1 MGKRIPRSPE
11 KNRGRTKFRFSILWL
26 CALAIIIIL
35 AWSFIRQK
43 SSDLDLEDPN
53 TITISTG
60 TQGRFKDLNIGL
72 VNIQDNSASLYISQT
87 GTDKSTRR
95 EVVTGDKFE
104 TYGYLLE
111 VKSIKASFNLSSLV
125 GASHGYIKLSVNKQ

>member
-1 MGKRIPRSPE
+1 LGKVILRSSE

-60 TQGRFKDLNIGL
+60 TQGRFEDLNIGL
-72 VNIQDNSASLYISQT
+72 VNIQDNSASIYISLK
-87 GTDKSTRR
+87 GNDKSTRR
-95 EVVTGDKFE
+95 EVVAGDKFE
-104 TYGYLLE
+104 AYGYLLE
-111 VKSIKASFNLSSLV
+111 IKSIKASFNLSSLV
-125 GASHGYIKLSVNKQ
+125 GSSHGYIKLLVSKQ